1 MRLVACLAATS
12 MLFAACSP
20 AAPTTGSKQADI
32 VATAAVQ
39 TLTAIP
45 KATASQ
51 AALEPT
57 ATLPPTATTAPTAV
71 PPTATPSFA
80 VVASGPTNFPA
91 NINPLTGLQVA
102 DPTILNRRPV
112 LIKVSNWPAVV
123 RPQSGL
129 SSADIV
135 FEYYIG
141 EGMNRFVGLFYGQNA
156 AKVGSIRSGRL
167 VDAQLG
173 PLYQAVLA
181 SSGAYV
187 TVENAIDKA
196 LGNRVI
202 NEGSGACP
210 MFCRDDKISSPNN
223 LFADTSK
230 VTEYAQTHGADPK
243 TKQNLDGMAFNPAV
257 PTTGK
262 AAQQLT
268 VQINDTDRG
277 GWTYDAV
284 SGAYLRSIE
293 NIDAK
298 NNLTMVPLADANT
311 KKQLAFNNVVV
322 IYATYT
328 ELAPTM
334 NNIALSQ
341 AGVGGKAVLFRDG
354 KAIEGTWKS
363 QGPTSPLTF
372 FGADGKPMPFKP
384 GNSWFALM
392 GIHSQ
397 TTEKDG
403 VWQVIFNLP

>member
-1 MRLVACLAATS
+1 MRSIACLAAVS
-12 MLFAACSP
+12 MLFAACTGAP
-20 AAPTTGSKQADI
+20 AAGTKGVDV

-57 ATLPPTATTAPTAV
+57 ATELPTATTEPTAV
-71 PPTATPSFA
+71 PATNTPA
-80 VVASGPTNFPA
+80 PVAVASGPTNFPA
-91 NINPLTGLQVA
+91 NIDPLTGLQVS

-202 NEGSGACP
+202 NEGTGACP
-210 MFCRDDKISSPNN
+210 MFCRDEKISSPNN

-230 VTEYAQTHGADPK
+230 VTEYAQAHGADPK
-243 TKQNLDGMAFNPAV
+243 TRQNLDGMAFDPAA
-257 PTTGK
+257 PATGK
-262 AAQQLT
+262 AGQQIT

-284 SGAYLRSIE
+284 SGSYLRSIE
-293 NIDAK
+293 NIDTK
-298 NNLTMVPLADANT
+298 NNLTMVPLSDANT
-311 KKQLAFNNVVV
+311 KKQLAFANVVV

-328 ELAPTM
+328 EFAPTM
-334 NNIALSQ
+334 NNIALSV
-341 AGVGGKAVLFRDG
+341 AGVGGKATLFRDG

-372 FGADGKPMPFKP
+372 FGTDGKPLPFKP
-384 GNSWFALM
+384 GNSWFAFM
-392 GIHSQ
+392 GTHSQ

-403 VWQVIFNLP
+403 VWQVTFVLP